1 MRLGIA
7 ELIVIALVAIAFFK
21 PEKLKDYMVAIGK
34 ASKTYKETKADLEK
48 EAKGIVD
55 PIIDMKEDVSEAMK
69 GEC

>member
-34 ASKTYKETKADLEK
+34 AANTYKETKEELTK
-48 EAKGIVD
+48 EAKDIVD
-55 PIIDMKEDVSEAMK
+55 PVMNIKNDVEDAVK
-69 GEC
+69 GEF